1 MEQNPQILLRKT
13 RTAGIMNLIGAV
25 LRFLV
30 LVAFIVCLYGGL
42 LVGGTG
48 EGENA
53 EENIGYAF
61 GALVFLPVLLLCFVP
76 ICIADIVWQTVL
88 SVKFLH
94 ICAEERKGKSRL
106 FSQTPYVV
114 SLILK
119 ILSVPLFAVAML
131 FLPFIGDSAA
141 TGAFTIGG
149 FLLAS
154 YLIVTLVAE
163 NKSKKERLFRKI

>member
-1 MEQNPQILLRKT
+1 
-13 RTAGIMNLIGAV
+13 MNLIGAV
-25 LRFLV
+25 LCFLF